1 MLLLWEDAREE
12 ETDEK
17 EEEEELLSEAL
28 GQKQLIIHCSFNQFE
43 RRE

>member
-1 MLLLWEDAREE
+1 MLLWEAREE
-12 ETDEK
+12 ETHEK
-17 EEEEELLSEAL
+17 EEEEELLSESL